1 MTIKKF
7 SDYLDTTIRE
17 IAFNIQRFSP
27 IYRVKRPKPIR
38 DEKNWA
44 ISDIVTNFSSP
55 SLLITAKVFEDNGM
69 SLSLMLSLY
78 NLNQHLL
85 SIFLNNGSLVE
96 LLSKRFVHGI
106 GPGRSFKETA
116 IYIYALQ
123 MTYYKISQIR
133 DFSDRR
139 EKSRGS
145 Y

>member
-1 MTIKKF
+1 
-7 SDYLDTTIRE
+7 
-17 IAFNIQRFSP
+17 
-27 IYRVKRPKPIR
+27 
-38 DEKNWA
+38 
-44 ISDIVTNFSSP
+44 
-55 SLLITAKVFEDNGM
+55 
-69 SLSLMLSLY
+69 MLSLY

-106 GPGRSFKETA
+106 GPGQSFKKTA

-133 DFSDRR
+133 DFSDKR